1 MVEYLFKIVSD
12 YHMCL
17 YVCPITWKSTFKK
30 AVHMQKERVRELER
44 QVHCVTLFSIE
55 SQLIA
60 MLVSP

>member
-30 AVHMQKERVRELER
+30 SSAHAKRKGQRARETGF
-44 QVHCVTLFSIE
+44 VPLFSIE